1 LKGEEFIMSN
11 NRKADEWSAFMTRL
25 ENAEH
30 EFAQGRPAA
39 FKSLWSHGD
48 EVSLCGGFG
57 GMEAGW
63 NKVAAR
69 LDWASSQISEGTR
82 SSEEIRSTVGADFAY
97 IVQTEQIRFRVPGR
111 AERSTL
117 EFRVTMV
124 FRREPEGWRIVHRH
138 ADPQMGRQPPH

>member
-1 LKGEEFIMSN
+1 MQNDRRAAPEWTAFIA
-11 NRKADEWSAFMTRL
+11 KL
-25 ENAEH
+25 EAAEH

-39 FKSLWSHGD
+39 FKALWSHSD

-57 GMEAGW
+57 GMESGW
-63 NKVAAR
+63 DNVGAR

-111 AERSTL
+111 AEQSTVD
-117 EFRVTMV
+117 FRVTMV
-124 FRREPEGWRIVHRH
+124 FRRDSGEWRIIHRH
-138 ADPQMGRQPPH
+138 ADSQMVTQPPQ

>member
-1 LKGEEFIMSN
+1 MQNDRRAAPEWTAFIA
-11 NRKADEWSAFMTRL
+11 KL
-25 ENAEH
+25 EAAEH

-39 FKSLWSHGD
+39 FKALWSHSD

-57 GMEAGW
+57 GMESGW
-63 NKVAAR
+63 DNVGAR

-111 AERSTL
+111 AEQSTVD
-117 EFRVTMV
+117 FRVTMV
-124 FRREPEGWRIVHRH
+124 FRRDFGEWRIIHRH
-138 ADPQMGRQPPH
+138 ADSQMGTKSPH

>member
-1 LKGEEFIMSN
+1 MSN
-11 NRKADEWSAFMTRL
+11 AREPDSEWSAFIARL
-25 ENAEH
+25 ETAEH

-39 FKSLWSHGD
+39 FKALWSHGD

-82 SSEEIRSTVGADFAY
+82 SSEEIRSTVGVDFAY

-111 AERSTL
+111 AEQSTVN
-117 EFRVTMV
+117 FRVTML
-124 FRREPEGWRIVHRH
+124 FRREPDGWRIVHRH
-138 ADPQMGRQPPH
+138 ADSQTGTQPPQ